1 MSQHQVL
8 GKKPPLG
15 ASFLGFLGAKPPL
28 EMGLAPGK
36 GLCESVGRLCGVAA
50 DIPED
55 C

>member
-8 GKKPPLG
+8 GKKLPLG
-15 ASFLGFLGAKPPL
+15 AGFLGAKPPL
-28 EMGLAPGK
+28 EMGLGPGK
-36 GLCESVGRLCGVAA
+36 GLCESVGRLCGVTP